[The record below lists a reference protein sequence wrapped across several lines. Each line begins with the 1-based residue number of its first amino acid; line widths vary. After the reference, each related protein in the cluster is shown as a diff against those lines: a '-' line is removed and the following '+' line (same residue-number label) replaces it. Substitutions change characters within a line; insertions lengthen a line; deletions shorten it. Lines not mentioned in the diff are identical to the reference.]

1 MYSLERT
8 IDATVEPVSVHQ
20 AKTQCRVVTDDDD
33 AYLAMLITAAR
44 QYCEK
49 QTGRAFLPQTWRLSL
64 DRFPSLWRAQGNGV
78 AREGQAYY
86 GFGSSSYANLSLA
99 NAILLPQ
106 PNLIGIVSLTYLDA
120 TNNRQTLDPSLYLV
134 DHDSAPARVCPA
146 VGNYWPYGAT
156 PQPGAVQITYTA
168 GCGTTP
174 AAVPATVQLAI
185 LGLVA
190 HWYEN
195 REAVVM
201 TNSTNAVTTVP
212 VFVDALLAGESL
224 PIFTFEN

>member
-8 IDATVEPVSVHQ
+8 IDATVEPVTIAQ
-20 AKTQCRVVTDDDD
+20 AKAQCRVVTDQDD
-33 AYLAMLITAAR
+33 ALIAMLITAAR
-44 QYCEK
+44 QHCEK
-49 QTGRAFLPQTWRLSL
+49 QTGRSFLQQTWRLSL
-64 DRFPSLWRAQGNGV
+64 DRFPSIWRVQGSGV

-86 GFGSSSYANLSLA
+86 GYGSSSYANLGLA

-120 TNNRQTLDPSLYLV
+120 SNTRQMLDPSLYAT
-134 DHDSAPARVCPA
+134 DFDSAPARLVPA
-146 VGNYWPYGAT
+146 VGTFWPYGSY

-168 GCGTTP
+168 GYGNTP
-174 AAVPATVQLAI
+174 AAVPAMLQLAI